1 MFIEQAKDGR
11 KNWWKYLVGIVLVFL
26 GWQVIGAIPLM
37 SVLFSKIHS
46 LYQLEKLQNPIEIAN
61 YLGAVP
67 FLILTLLMFVFGL
80 LALWFW
86 IRYGHKRKFRSLVS
100 LGRTNYKKIFSAF
113 LITMIYNGIFLI
125 FAYFNSP
132 DSFQWHFDL
141 WSFLILFLICVFL
154 LPFQTSF
161 EEILFRGYLLQWLVV
176 LLRNKYLPLL
186 ITSVLFGLLHFFNPE
201 VDELGWLS
209 MIYYIGFGLF
219 MGLITIMDD
228 GLELAIGFHWA
239 TNFIGFCFV
248 SNDWGVIQTQ
258 TIIKNTAEPSLFM
271 DMLLPTAL
279 LPVVYLI
286 FSKMYKWKRI
296 SQLFKKGQLTDFGDA
311 SESNN
316 HPTTFKE
323 I

>member
-1 MFIEQAKDGR
+1 
-11 KNWWKYLVGIVLVFL
+11 
-26 GWQVIGAIPLM
+26 
-37 SVLFSKIHS
+37 
-46 LYQLEKLQNPIEIAN
+46 
-61 YLGAVP
+61 
-67 FLILTLLMFVFGL
+67 
-80 LALWFW
+80 
-86 IRYGHKRKFRSLVS
+86 
-100 LGRTNYKKIFSAF
+100 
-113 LITMIYNGIFLI
+113 MIYNGIFLI

-161 EEILFRGYLLQWLVV
+161 EEVLFRGYLLQWLVV

-186 ITSVLFGLLHFFNPE
+186 ITSVLFGLLHSFNPE

-248 SNDWGVIQTQ
+248 SNDKLSGNKILNIIISLPFFPFLKTPILFISFLYDGVMTFVVLLILYFF
-258 TIIKNTAEPSLFM
+258 PS
-271 DMLLPTAL
+271 
-279 LPVVYLI
+279 
-286 FSKMYKWKRI
+286 K
-296 SQLFKKGQLTDFGDA
+296 
-311 SESNN
+311 
-316 HPTTFKE
+316 
-323 I
+323 

>member
-11 KNWWKYLVGIVLVFL
+11 NKWWKYLVGILIVFV

-46 LYQLEKLQNPIEIAN
+46 VYQLENLQNPVDISN
-61 YLGAVP
+61 YLGALP

-86 IRYGHKRKFRSLVS
+86 IRYGHKRKFRSLISV
-100 LGRTNYKKIFSAF
+100 GRTNYKKVFTAFMITMLYNGVF
-113 LITMIYNGIFLI
+113 LIS
-125 FAYFNSP
+125 AYFNSP
-132 DSFQWHFDL
+132 DSFQWHFDF
-141 WSFLILFLICVFL
+141 SNFLILFLICIFL

-161 EEILFRGYLLQWLVV
+161 EEILFRGYLFQWLFA
-176 LLRNKYLPLL
+176 LIRNKYLPLL
-186 ITSVLFGLLHFFNPE
+186 ITSVLFGFLHSFNPE
-201 VDELGWLS
+201 VDALGWLS

-239 TNFIGFCFV
+239 TNFVGFCFV

-258 TIIKNTAEPSLFM
+258 TILKNTADPSLFM
-271 DMLLPTAL
+271 DMVLPTIL
-279 LPVVYLI
+279 LPVMYLI
-286 FSKMYKWKRI
+286 FSKMYKWRGI
-296 SQLFKKGQLTDFGDA
+296 SMLFAKVKL
-311 SESNN
+311 SETAEGSEAN
-316 HPTTFKE
+316 
-323 I
+323 